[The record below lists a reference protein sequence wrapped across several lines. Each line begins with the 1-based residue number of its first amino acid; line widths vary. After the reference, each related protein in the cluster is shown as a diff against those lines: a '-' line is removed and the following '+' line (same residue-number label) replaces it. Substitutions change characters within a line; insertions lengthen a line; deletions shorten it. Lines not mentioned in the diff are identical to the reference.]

1 MNLPLLVVAFR
12 SGHRASGLPG
22 LPGIFS
28 AFLWL
33 ASLLAALPVRAHVGS
48 PHIIFEGKAGSFPV
62 RVVVR
67 QPDVVPGLAEISV
80 RVLAGSPTRVTVLPL
95 HAGSGRGAAPRAD
108 VAVPVPGGQGLYQA
122 ALWFMVRGA
131 YGVEVAVEGESGGS
145 LLVPVNSVAT
155 VQRPLP
161 KWLGWVLGGLGLG
174 LVGALAGIA
183 AGAVR
188 ESTLAPGIAI
198 DGRRRLRG
206 WIGGTLATGIAV
218 LAVWG
223 GSRWWEATDLHHRT
237 RVLFQ
242 PMGHSV
248 AVVVAEG
255 VPTLRFDI
263 TDRRAGSPGYALIP
277 DHGKLLHLFLVG
289 EGRAG
294 AIPAFAHLHPVAEGG
309 KSYTA
314 ALPPL
319 PEGRYRLYADI
330 THEGGLTETV
340 TNSVDIV
347 AGASSKI
354 WAPSDPDDSLLAATV
369 PAPADDP
376 TIELVPATFRVGE
389 PASLRAL
396 VRSRDGRPAMLQ
408 PYLRMLGHG
417 VVEHEDGSVF
427 AHVHPAGT
435 LSMAAARRFAIKAGG
450 DAAARTVDANCG
462 DLTAVTPA
470 VAEALTRGGEVSF
483 PFVFPKPGRYR
494 VWTQVRVGGA
504 VRTGAFQVTVAD
516 DAVAA
521 R

>member
-1 MNLPLLVVAFR
+1 MNLLLLAGAVR
-12 SGHRASGLPG
+12 SWRRASG

-28 AFLWL
+28 AFLLL

-80 RVLAGSPTRVTVLPL
+80 RVLTGSPTRVTVLPL
-95 HAGSGRGAAPRAD
+95 HAGSGRGGAPRAD
-108 VAVPVPGGQGLYQA
+108 VAVPVAGEQGLYQA

-131 YGVEVAVEGESGGS
+131 YGVEVAVEGEGGGA

-155 VQRPLP
+155 VQKPLP

-188 ESTLAPGIAI
+188 ESTLAPEIAI
-198 DGRRRLRG
+198 DGRRRMRG
-206 WIGGTLATGIAV
+206 WVGGTLAIGIAV

-223 GSRWWEATDLHHRT
+223 GSRWWEATDRHHRT
-237 RVLFQ
+237 RVLFH
-242 PMGHSV
+242 PMGHQV
-248 AVVVAEG
+248 AVRVSEG

-263 TDRRAGSPGYALIP
+263 TDRRAGAPDHALVP
-277 DHGKLLHLFLVG
+277 DHGKLLHVFLVG

-294 AIPAFAHLHPVAEGG
+294 EVPAFAHLHPVADAG

-319 PEGRYRLYADI
+319 PEGPYRFYADI
-330 THEGGLTETV
+330 THESGLTETV

-347 AGASSKI
+347 AGSSPRA
-354 WAPSDPDDSLLAATV
+354 WAPSDPDDSALAATV
-369 PAPADDP
+369 PASADAP

-396 VRSRDGRPAMLQ
+396 VRTLDGRPAVLQ
-408 PYLRMLGHG
+408 QYLRMLGHA

-435 LSMAAARRFAIKAGG
+435 LSMAAARRFAMKASG
-450 DAAARTVDANCG
+450 DAAARAVDANCG

-516 DAVAA
+516 DAVAV

>member
-223 GSRWWEATDLHHRT
+223 GSRWWEATDRHHRT

-248 AVVVAEG
+248 AIVVAEG

-263 TDRRAGSPGYALIP
+263 TDRRAGSPDYALVP

-289 EGRAG
+289 ESRAG
-294 AIPAFAHLHPVAEGG
+294 TIPAFAHLHPVADGS

-340 TNSVDIV
+340 THSVDIV
-347 AGASSKI
+347 AGVSSVA
-354 WAPSDPDDSLLAATV
+354 WVPSDPEDSVLAATV
-369 PAPADDP
+369 PAAADDP

-396 VRSRDGRPAMLQ
+396 VRSRDGRPAALQ

-435 LSMAAARRFAIKAGG
+435 LSMAAARRFAMKTAG
-450 DAAARTVDANCG
+450 DAAARAVDANCG

-470 VAEALTRGGEVSF
+470 VAEALSRGGEVSF